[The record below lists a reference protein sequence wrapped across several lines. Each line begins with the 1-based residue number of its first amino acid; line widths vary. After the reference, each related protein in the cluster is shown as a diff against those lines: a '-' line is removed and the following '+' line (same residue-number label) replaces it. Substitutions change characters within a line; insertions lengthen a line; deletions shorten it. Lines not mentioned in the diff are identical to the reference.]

1 MPNLTPPPPPLNLDS
16 RYPSKKLYEPIALDS
31 SGSRISRGVSPT
43 PEFRAPTY
51 YLARFLRKS
60 AWKWKK
66 FQLGEGTVP
75 SGPLRCANGLN
86 PWIVDQ
92 NGCYK
97 RPNKLSI
104 SKKNRTKMCFRTFW
118 ATNFLELFS
127 NFVLVHRINWKICQ
141 PNLETKNAISREY
154 WPFQNWNF

>member
-1 MPNLTPPPPPLNLDS
+1 MKEI
-16 RYPSKKLYEPIALDS
+16 R
-31 SGSRISRGVSPT
+31 
-43 PEFRAPTY
+43 
-51 YLARFLRKS
+51 
-60 AWKWKK
+60 
-66 FQLGEGTVP
+66 LGEGAVP

-92 NGCYK
+92 NDCYK

-118 ATNFLELFS
+118 ATNFLEFFS

-154 WPFQNWNF
+154 WPFQNWKFQCISVNSMTTKMALIPKIMEWNMYFEMKVWIIPGNLDTFWVTFVKNFSTQFKQGWV